1 MSHTVGVRM
10 VPADDR
16 LVEGVAEELRQSAAT
31 MVALADEA
39 AAKVAE
45 AARVLIEALSNGNGV
60 WLCGNGGSAAQAQH
74 LAAELLGRFERIRR
88 PLAAS
93 ALSADTAVVTA
104 LGNDFGFDEIFA
116 RQLHALARPGDV
128 LIALSTSGDSANVV
142 AAAARARQIG
152 CRVVALTGP
161 EGGAVAELADVAVQV
176 PTRRVSR
183 IQEGHLAVGHVICR
197 LVERGLA

>member
-152 CRVVALTGP
+152 CRVVALTGH

-176 PTRRVSR
+176 PARRVSR

>member
-45 AARVLIEALSNGNGV
+45 AARVLIEALSSGNGV

-176 PTRRVSR
+176 PARRVSR